1 MKIWNFEVS
10 EKRLIGIVLVVM
22 LFALAVALLIAYFNP
37 QIFMGDR
44 TYTTV
49 AHGTKDLEGRFESGL
64 NEQQEGISSREY
76 TMYGDDKVGLETD
89 FGEHGEGNAEIEIE
103 MDMTEITN
111 VTLYT
116 SYTNIVIASAADS
129 EQRYPILKI
138 EGDERTQYNY
148 SKFHGE
154 FRVVVHP
161 HSVSVGMEGM
171 NRELTLILPQS
182 YRSEVFVQE
191 EAGNVEIKGDF
202 SSVSAA
208 VEMGNIRIDG
218 NISQIKVDSE
228 LGNVEI
234 QTPDADAIEV
244 DADTGN
250 TYFEGSLSRGHF
262 DCDKGNLE
270 LSLTRLPA
278 GKVEIDADMGSTLI
292 QVPKKDDVYF
302 SVTSA
307 LGSVS
312 IFDGEE
318 IRARDKTT
326 YGSEQAATQFFVDSD
341 AGSVTVKLKK

>member
-10 EKRLIGIVLVVM
+10 ERRLIWIVVAVM
-22 LFALAVALLIAYFNP
+22 LFALVAALAIAHNNP
-37 QIFMGDR
+37 QIFKGEQI
-44 TYTTV
+44 YTTSMFGGPNQSEMS
-49 AHGTKDLEGRFESGL
+49 ANGPGGSAETG
-64 NEQQEGISSREY
+64 SREY
-76 TMYGDDKVGLETD
+76 TMYGGGKVGLETD

-103 MDMTEITN
+103 MDMAEITN
-111 VTLYT
+111 VALYT
-116 SYTNIVIASAADS
+116 SYTNIAVASAADP

-161 HSVSVGMEGM
+161 HSVSVGKEGT

-208 VEMGNIRIDG
+208 VETGNIRIDG

-244 DADTGN
+244 DADMGN

-270 LSLTRLPA
+270 LSLTKLPA
-278 GKVEIDADMGSTLI
+278 GTVEIDADMGSTLI

-302 SVTSA
+302 SVTSS

-318 IRARDKTT
+318 IRAHDKTT
-326 YGSEQAATQFFVDSD
+326 YGSQQASAKFLIDSD
-341 AGSVTVKLKK
+341 AGNVTVKLKK